1 MHSTEPLPSPTP
13 GPVPSPVQRRAVGF
27 SLLAALLWALYYP
40 FVLGARSGASPA
52 ATIVYPFVVGG
63 AAYAIYAVG
72 RGYGRPFLRLW
83 KMPSSVLRVAFLMGM
98 QLSVLAS
105 TYLAGPVDTSL
116 LSLIGDVILTPVVVA
131 LFWSS
136 HRGNIGTGWF
146 AVGLVLSLVGG
157 TLTIAGGQTLAPVVG
172 LAWVPVATVPF
183 AVAFYF
189 LLSAYENERTPA
201 AAVVGQSMV
210 AAALLS
216 VVVSPWLPGGFGS
229 LGAVHWE
236 AFALLAL
243 TGISSFFIAPY
254 LYFRAIE
261 EAGIVIPPMM
271 MTGIPVFTLLLSA
284 FVLGLGLP
292 IVAALGIP
300 IAVLGALL
308 TLRGESAPPRP
319 APPSTSGR

>member
-1 MHSTEPLPSPTP
+1 
-13 GPVPSPVQRRAVGF
+13 VPFSWGVRERAVAYC
-27 SLLAALLWALYYP
+27 LIAALMWALYYP

-52 ATIVYPFVVGG
+52 ATIVYPFLFGG
-63 AAYAIYAVG
+63 AAYALYAGV
-72 RGYGRPFLRLW
+72 RGFGRPFLRLW
-83 KMPSSVLRVAFLMGM
+83 AQGSAWLRVAFLLGM

-116 LSLIGDVILTPVVVA
+116 LSLIGDVVLTPIVVA

-146 AVGLVLSLVGG
+146 AVGLVLSLIGG
-157 TLTIAGGQTLAPVVG
+157 TLTIAGGQTLGRVVG
-172 LAWVPVATVPF
+172 AAWI
-183 AVAFYF
+183 AVAAVPLMVAVYF

-201 AAVVGQSMV
+201 PAVIGQTMV
-210 AAALLS
+210 AGAVLS
-216 VVVSPWLPGGFGS
+216 VVLSPLLPGGLAS
-229 LGAVHWE
+229 LSTVSREAVG
-236 AFALLAL
+236 LLAL
-243 TGISSFFIAPY
+243 TGVTSFFLAPW

-292 IVAALGIP
+292 PLAALGIP
-300 IAVLGALL
+300 VAVVGAVL
-308 TLRGESAPPRP
+308 TLRGESEPPASRP
-319 APPSTSGR
+319 PASASG